1 MWNLSKCK
9 NLTCC
14 FSNWGAML
22 RSLEH
27 SWRSLTRSS
36 MVETTSSNWTLVF
49 RIPSACFSY
58 RSRYSLTRACA
69 VKLVS
74 QKRIE
79 SLATRNS
86 RAYWKKDTQNS
97 EKGWKKSLINLLDLL
112 WMKGLRVTGMSLKL
126 RFGIKLCYQ
135 GKSRWDW
142 DSKNFKQIIP
152 YKGF

>member
-1 MWNLSKCK
+1 MEKLWICYFSENFICIYPLPIVPECGISK

-86 RAYWKKDTQNS
+86 RAYWKKDTNQWKRLKKIISDKFVRFALN
-97 EKGWKKSLINLLDLL
+97 EKFDNN
-112 WMKGLRVTGMSLKL
+112 R
-126 RFGIKLCYQ
+126 
-135 GKSRWDW
+135 
-142 DSKNFKQIIP
+142 N
-152 YKGF
+152 